1 MSILVVGSVALD
13 TVKTPLGRVEEVLGG
28 SASYFSVA
36 ASFFAPVHLVAVVGQ
51 DFEESHARIF
61 RERGVDLGG
70 LTKVPGRTFRWSGAY
85 GEDLNQR
92 TTLSTE
98 LNVFEHFRP
107 TLSDWLKKCEFLFLA
122 NIDPDLQRSVL
133 EQVKRPR
140 LVACD
145 TMNFWIAGKPES
157 LRKTL
162 EKVDVLLINDEEARQ
177 LAGETNTVRAARR
190 ILSWGPTSLIVKRG
204 EYGAALYNNH
214 SHFAVPAYPLLD
226 PVDPT
231 GAGDSF
237 AGGFMGYLARAGSV
251 SNTTIRQALIAGSV
265 MASFCVEDFSL
276 RRFESLRPEEI
287 RTRLQEFRRMT
298 EFEDLV

>member
-13 TVKTPLGRVEEVLGG
+13 TVKTPLGRVEDVLGG

-51 DFEESHARIF
+51 DFGEAHARIF

-70 LTKVPGRTFRWSGAY
+70 LAKLPGRTFRWSGVY

-107 TLSDWLKKCEFLFLA
+107 VLSDWLKKCDFLFLA

-145 TMNFWIAGKPES
+145 TMNFWIEGKPES

-177 LAGETNTVRAARR
+177 LARETNTVRAARR
-190 ILSWGPTSLIVKRG
+190 ILSWGPTALIVKRG
-204 EYGAALYNNH
+204 EYGAALYNDH

-237 AGGFMGYLARAGSV
+237 AGGFMGYLARAGTV

-276 RRFESLRPEEI
+276 RRFESLRPEQI

-298 EFEDLV
+298 EFEDLA

>member
-1 MSILVVGSVALD
+1 
-13 TVKTPLGRVEEVLGG
+13 
-28 SASYFSVA
+28 
-36 ASFFAPVHLVAVVGQ
+36 
-51 DFEESHARIF
+51 
-61 RERGVDLGG
+61 
-70 LTKVPGRTFRWSGAY
+70 
-85 GEDLNQR
+85 
-92 TTLSTE
+92 
-98 LNVFEHFRP
+98 VFEHFRP

-251 SNTTIRQALIAGSV
+251 SDTTIRQALIAGSV

>member
-1 MSILVVGSVALD
+1 
-13 TVKTPLGRVEEVLGG
+13 
-28 SASYFSVA
+28 
-36 ASFFAPVHLVAVVGQ
+36 
-51 DFEESHARIF
+51 
-61 RERGVDLGG
+61 
-70 LTKVPGRTFRWSGAY
+70 
-85 GEDLNQR
+85 
-92 TTLSTE
+92 
-98 LNVFEHFRP
+98 
-107 TLSDWLKKCEFLFLA
+107 
-122 NIDPDLQRSVL
+122 
-133 EQVKRPR
+133 
-140 LVACD
+140 
-145 TMNFWIAGKPES
+145 MNFWIAGKPES